1 MLDARWAL
9 VQLNAWPG
17 LDVGAL
23 FDDKGLVLGGAK
35 SHLPDKSGSAELLA
49 AGLLEPG
56 HDVAA
61 VGLHVV
67 DHLLDGLLLVVAK
80 LPVAL
85 NDAGLRQY
93 GVLHLVADLCLQLE
107 VHVRGLE
114 FGE

>member
-9 VQLNAWPG
+9 IQLNAWPG

-56 HDVAA
+56 HDVARGEGGNELNLGFA
-61 VGLHVV
+61 HPPNG
-67 DHLLDGLLLVVAK
+67 GR
-80 LPVAL
+80 VAL
-85 NDAGLRQY
+85 Q
-93 GVLHLVADLCLQLE
+93 Q
-107 VHVRGLE
+107 
-114 FGE
+114 